1 MKGTPKMHYIGNDE
15 IVGGDGFAAVGYD
28 YSEIFGGDS
37 YVGADSPGLVAEV
50 AQARAAG
57 GVAVVKRQPQ
67 TLREQSLPF
76 YRAYTASET
85 ATISLTPQRMFRP
98 ERLTFAS
105 LTALYFLLNS
115 INIAQEPQFV
125 ADGAT
130 LAQLYT
136 EVAVGMRLKGKT
148 ANRGALITINL
159 TNLDAVNART
169 VYGQIVGP
177 AVL

>member
-1 MKGTPKMHYIGNDE
+1 MQYYIGNDE
-15 IVGGDGFAAVGYD
+15 IVGGEGHAAIGYD
-28 YSEIFGGDS
+28 YSEIFGGDM
-37 YVGADSPGLVAEV
+37 VLGADSPGLVSEV

-57 GVAVVKRQPQ
+57 GVAVVKRQPS

-76 YRAYTASET
+76 NQAYTASQT
-85 ATISLTPQRMFRP
+85 ANVTLTPQRMFRP

-115 INIAQEPQFV
+115 VNIAQEPQFV

-130 LAQLYT
+130 LCQLFT

-148 ANRGALITINL
+148 ANLGAQITLGL

>member
-1 MKGTPKMHYIGNDE
+1 MHYIGDDE
-15 IVGGDGFAAVGYD
+15 IMGGDAIGYD
-28 YSEIFGGDS
+28 YTEIFGGDE
-37 YVGADSPGLVAEV
+37 VGGGAPPALVEKV
-50 AQARAAG
+50 AQARRAG
-57 GVAVVKRQPQ
+57 GVFVGKREPS

-76 YRAYTASET
+76 YRSYTASET
-85 ATISLTPQRMFRP
+85 ATVSLQPQRMFRP

-130 LAQLYT
+130 LCQLYT

-148 ANRGALITINL
+148 ANLGALITINL
-159 TNLDAVNART
+159 TNLDAVNPRV

>member
-1 MKGTPKMHYIGNDE
+1 MYYIGNDE
-15 IVGGDGFAAVGYD
+15 IIGGEGSPAIGYD
-28 YSEIFGGDS
+28 YSEMFGGDQLI
-37 YVGADSPGLVAEV
+37 GADSPALVAETAAV
-50 AQARAAG
+50 RAAG
-57 GVAVVKRQPQ
+57 GLNIVKRQPQ
-67 TLREQSLPF
+67 ALREQSLPF
-76 YRAYTASET
+76 YQLYTASQT
-85 ATISLTPQRMFRP
+85 ATIELKPQRMFRP
-98 ERLTFAS
+98 ERVTFAS

-130 LAQLYT
+130 LCQLFT

-148 ANRGALITINL
+148 ANLGALITINL
-159 TNLDAVNART
+159 TNLDAANSRT